1 MSSKQNKKTLEHEL
15 KEYLKILENNPEER
29 KAMNKAL
36 DRETKKLAKNKD
48 TEFAAM
54 FLSAIRF

>member
-1 MSSKQNKKTLEHEL
+1 MNTNTKNKNLENDL
-15 KEYLKILENNPEER
+15 VAYLKLLEKDPAER
-29 KAMNKAL
+29 AAINKAL
-36 DRETKKLAKNKD
+36 QKEQKKLARNKE

>member
-1 MSSKQNKKTLEHEL
+1 MTKQEQKKNEL
-15 KEYLKILENNPEER
+15 MEYIKILEKDPEER
-29 KAMNKAL
+29 KAMNAL
-36 DRETKKLAKNKD
+36 LQKEQKKLARNKD